1 MVSHSPEPRLAI
13 AVNCPRT
20 LKFMGVL
27 DRDLG
32 SHVHGVRLP
41 FSCPSHCYVGLKG
54 ELSYTQVKGTLL

>member
-1 MVSHSPEPRLAI
+1 MVSHSPEPRLAV

-54 ELSYTQVKGTLL
+54 ELS